1 MQLAD
6 DTVKDFEDFAAF
18 HFRPSAEVAPTAND
32 LPLTQ
37 LDKQMQNTVHTIL
50 EVSNATASASSAKRS
65 KSPNSIVNL
74 QQMTGP
80 TKRMKEPCLNLSFPP
95 KAGQYELKLLVQP
108 EEQHRARYMTEGSRG
123 AVKDKSQQG
132 HPVIQVS
139 LGYIV
144 QSTCSLIR
152 YQYDI

>member
-1 MQLAD
+1 MRPTD
-6 DTVKDFEDFAAF
+6 DAVKDFEDCAAF
-18 HFRPSAEVAPTAND
+18 HFRSSAEVAPTVSNS
-32 LPLTQ
+32 PVTQ

-50 EVSNATASASSAKRS
+50 EVSNATTAAASSARRS

-74 QQMTGP
+74 QGTGP
-80 TKRMKEPCLNLSFPP
+80 TKRMKEPSLNLSFPS

-144 QSTCSLIR
+144 QSACALIK
-152 YQYDI
+152 YQ